1 MSATERKNMRK
12 VFFDVWEKH
21 QKKELLEPLEAHIL
35 SIIIKHPEYHEFL
48 TQPKNLEQDHF
59 QEQNPFLHMS
69 LHLALK
75 EQMMTDRPAGIKAIY
90 TKLCLGLRDPHL
102 VEHKMMDCLASMLW
116 DAQTTGKMPDEHDY
130 LAILSTL
137 KNN

>member
-1 MSATERKNMRK
+1 MPTLDRENMRK

-35 SIIIKHPEYHEFL
+35 SIIINHPEYHEFL
-48 TQPKNLEQDHF
+48 TRPENLEQDHF

-75 EQMMTDRPAGIKAIY
+75 EQITTDRPAGIKAIY
-90 TKLCLGLRDPHL
+90 SKLCVHLQDPHL
-102 VEHKMMDCLASMLW
+102 VEHKMMDCLATILW
-116 DAQTTGKMPDEHDY
+116 DAQMSGKMPDEKKY
-130 LAILSTL
+130 LEKLL
-137 KNN
+137 KL